1 MQQLLCGTCTS
12 MNTYPTSLDETCALT
27 QWYEGPILLE
37 AIDGFLL
44 PASRSLPLSF
54 RPIINDVLSIDKNR
68 GRYEVA
74 ITVLQ
79 GAVSTR
85 RTTACY
91 ACTADNASTDGPQH
105 YTLTITTMSI
115 IPGACFEQ
123 LMYGIEVTR

>member
-1 MQQLLCGTCTS
+1 

-54 RPIINDVLSIDKNR
+54 RPIINDVLSTDKNR
-68 GRYEVA
+68 GRYD
-74 ITVLQ
+74 TVLQ

-105 YTLTITTMSI
+105 YTLTITTMPTI
-115 IPGACFEQ
+115 QPPFIPGACFE
-123 LMYGIEVTR
+123 